1 MLRWWRTR
9 RAVKRWMA
17 GAQLRYDFAF
27 FAINEG
33 LAIGDAGYYRY
44 ACTVDEFEHLV
55 DVVEAEL
62 DVRQDKVEEAR
73 SMIHES

>member
-1 MLRWWRTR
+1 MRRWWRTR
-9 RAVKRWMA
+9 QAVKRWMA

-27 FAINEG
+27 FATNEG
-33 LAIGDAGYYRY
+33 LAIGDPEYYRK
-44 ACTVDEFEHLV
+44 ACTIDEFEHLV

-73 SMIHES
+73 RMIP